1 MATANS
7 IAGAVNGPDKLN
19 AINGIGERA
28 GNTAL
33 EEVVMI
39 FKHPYLNLYTDID
52 TKQLNEMSRLVSDS
66 MGMIVQPNKAI
77 VGQCFCTQFNSH
89 QDGVIKIELHEIM
102 DPLESRC

>member
-7 IAGAVNGPDKLN
+7 IAGAVNGEQIECT
-19 AINGIGERA
+19 INGIGRRA

-39 FKHPYLNLYTDID
+39 FKQHPYLIYILILIQTIE
-52 TKQLNEMSRLVSDS
+52 EMSRLVSDS

-77 VGQCFCTQFNSH
+77 VGANAFAHSSGIH
-89 QDGVIKIELHEIM
+89 QDGVIKTELRMRLWI
-102 DPLESRC
+102 L

>member
-7 IAGAVNGPDKLN
+7 IAGVVNG
-19 AINGIGERA
+19 ARQIECTINGIGERA

-39 FKHPYLNLYTDID
+39 FKQHPYLNLYTDIE

-66 MGMIVQPNKAI
+66 MGMIVQNAI
-77 VGQCFCTQFNSH
+77 TNAFAHS
-89 QDGVIKIELHEIM
+89 LHT
-102 DPLESRC
+102 SRWGHKK